1 MFRRNYSRRY
11 DRPVPRSTRLC
22 RFIYQE
28 ISWEKSVDDP
38 AREESL
44 ESRLSRVPS
53 IPSISLRCN
62 RRRGC
67 LNTCLDPT
75 WNRSKFSEAV
85 DKVADR
91 LLGPFNIEMLV
102 RPINLKIS
110 EAIMNFQENS
120 HDVSQRVFTGCGRPV
135 LGRRRR
141 RDNRELE
148 LESLNFDQDTLTE
161 DRASTAA
168 ILDKLVKET
177 RQRVRDSRQFW
188 VLLPYK
194 LCNDGLVVPP
204 SNTKECWNGTHVDK

>member
-1 MFRRNYSRRY
+1 MRRKQRWNFSELFYIFLLFFFSIFR
-11 DRPVPRSTRLC
+11 
-22 RFIYQE
+22 
-28 ISWEKSVDDP
+28 
-38 AREESL
+38 
-44 ESRLSRVPS
+44 
-53 IPSISLRCN
+53 IP
-62 RRRGC
+62 
-67 LNTCLDPT
+67 
-75 WNRSKFSEAV
+75 EAV

-102 RPINLKIS
+102 RPLNLKIS

-120 HDVSQRVFTGCGRPV
+120 NDVSQRVFTGCGRPV

-148 LESLNFDQDTLTE
+148 LESLNFDQDTLTD
-161 DRASTAA
+161 DRVSAAA

-188 VLLPYK
+188 VYLPYK
-194 LCNDGLVVPP
+194 ICNDGLVVPP

>member
-1 MFRRNYSRRY
+1 MF
-11 DRPVPRSTRLC
+11 TRASSQILGNLV
-22 RFIYQE
+22 FSIQ
-28 ISWEKSVDDP
+28 SVSCKN
-38 AREESL
+38 SL
-44 ESRLSRVPS
+44 ENSLENFAVIFIVGSLSVTC
-53 IPSISLRCN
+53 IS
-62 RRRGC
+62 
-67 LNTCLDPT
+67 PI
-75 WNRSKFSEAV
+75 SEAV

-120 HDVSQRVFTGCGRPV
+120 NDVSQRVFTGCGRPV

-148 LESLNFDQDTLTE
+148 LESLNFDQETLTD
-161 DRASTAA
+161 DRAA

-188 VLLPYK
+188 VYLPYK
-194 LCNDGLVVPP
+194 VCNDGLVVPP

>member
-1 MFRRNYSRRY
+1 MNIFAKEARLRVCVCNCRSRFR
-11 DRPVPRSTRLC
+11 
-22 RFIYQE
+22 I
-28 ISWEKSVDDP
+28 
-38 AREESL
+38 
-44 ESRLSRVPS
+44 
-53 IPSISLRCN
+53 
-62 RRRGC
+62 
-67 LNTCLDPT
+67 
-75 WNRSKFSEAV
+75 SEAV

-102 RPINLKIS
+102 RPLNLKIS

-120 HDVSQRVFTGCGRPV
+120 NDVSQRVFTGCGRPV

-148 LESLNFDQDTLTE
+148 LESLNFDQDTLTD
-161 DRASTAA
+161 DRVSAAA

-188 VLLPYK
+188 VYLPYK
-194 LCNDGLVVPP
+194 ICNDGLVVPP

>member
-1 MFRRNYSRRY
+1 M
-11 DRPVPRSTRLC
+11 P
-22 RFIYQE
+22 I
-28 ISWEKSVDDP
+28 
-38 AREESL
+38 SL
-44 ESRLSRVPS
+44 EGQSNQLITVALLRVVCFEVARFLQRGHFC
-53 IPSISLRCN
+53 IP
-62 RRRGC
+62 
-67 LNTCLDPT
+67 
-75 WNRSKFSEAV
+75 EAV

-141 RDNRELE
+141 DNRELE
-148 LESLNFDQDTLTE
+148 LESLNFDQETSTD
-161 DRASTAA
+161 DHAPTAA
-168 ILDKLVKET
+168 ILDKLVKEI

-188 VLLPYK
+188 VYLPYK